1 MTECCIQFF
10 DASTQNVEN
19 HHLTHRHT
27 IVAYH
32 YLTDRHNIVA
42 DHYLTDRHNNVT
54 PSSRSS
60 YYLLIFRQ
68 IRHFLLIFNM
78 LFQTAIFVNITEK
91 KIKQQLYRT
100 PRKIQIKKSLIKW
113 QTHKTKRK
121 QLFVWAFSY
130 VESGGLKVVL

>member
-10 DASTQNVEN
+10 DASTQNVK
-19 HHLTHRHT
+19 
-27 IVAYH
+27 YH
-32 YLTDRHNIVA
+32 YLMDRHSYVV
-42 DHYLTDRHNNVT
+42 YPFLTDWHNNVT

-100 PRKIQIKKSLIKW
+100 QRKIQIKKSLIKW
-113 QTHKTKRK
+113 QTHKTNRK
-121 QLFVWAFSY
+121 LLVWAFSY
-130 VESGGLKVVL
+130 VESGGLKLVL